1 MTLAPLVEPVDDA
14 LDAFI
19 EHSKRF
25 PIKKEA
31 RQQLIRAA
39 TGFHAAHRD
48 FAAWMSTAIANSPQ
62 AAIGIPQGRP
72 PQFPRDG
79 HEKSPRTAMVSPH
92 GRPRELPAG
101 SLTANR

>member
-1 MTLAPLVEPVDDA
+1 MFLRADLELPVLLSHVID
-14 LDAFI
+14 
-19 EHSKRF
+19 
-25 PIKKEA
+25 EA
-31 RQQLIRAA
+31 RSLTSARYGALGILDSERTAIA
-39 TGFHAAHRD
+39 EFLTV
-48 FAAWMSTAIANSPQ
+48 STATANSPQ
-62 AAIGIPQGRP
+62 AAIGIPQGWT